1 MSKPAKI
8 ELVVLDIARRH
19 NNVHDLLA
27 GKWRLAVDAAPPL
40 FLNLAVILEHWRK
53 DPVDEYGRIAVG
65 TEGWSYCGDITRK
78 LDEVGAIRNEY
89 HFINGQPMT
98 CKIDL
103 VDGVKARERLRREIE
118 DHGVREAPAGRAIE
132 YAFAF
137 AAGRTLGKAGAA
149 LGGLAQ
155 GFAVHALGHDGP
167 VGTARPAPPLDD
179 PPAAST
185 NVLDF
190 SMRLEQTAASPASSR
205 AIAARKL
212 REAFYLLQDTQR
224 MIQAQREAVERL
236 TAKLAAVGIPFRE
249 QDPGKRMDG
258 WHETLTLRV
267 ASFPSVEQPAGW
279 TAESAPAIK
288 VGDVVRIKTGRTTAV
303 VDELIAGG
311 RAKIIMVTPAAGVL
325 MREVVHVDCL
335 EIVTDKP

>member
-1 MSKPAKI
+1 MSKPTKI

-19 NNVHDLLA
+19 NNVHDLLG

-40 FLNLAVILEHWRK
+40 FLNPVVVLEHWRR
-53 DPVDEYGRIAVG
+53 DPVDEYGRWMVG
-65 TEGWSYCGDITRK
+65 VEGWSYCGDVTRK
-78 LDEVGAIRNEY
+78 LDEVGAMLVSGAIAGSPSKHLE
-89 HFINGQPMT
+89 
-98 CKIDL
+98 L

-118 DHGVREAPAGRAIE
+118 DRGVREAPAGRAIE
-132 YAFAF
+132 YAFAL
-137 AAGRTLGKAGAA
+137 AAGRTIGKAGAA

-155 GFAVHALGHDGP
+155 GSAVHALGHDGP

-267 ASFPSVEQPAGW
+267 AGFPSVEEPAGW
-279 TAESAPAIK
+279 RDRPLPVTASAEESEALHTLVAFLEGYRSAI
-288 VGDVVRIKTGRTTAV
+288 
-303 VDELIAGG
+303 
-311 RAKIIMVTPAAGVL
+311 MNPAATPDPSRHTLDVQINAVKRL
-325 MREVVHVDCL
+325 MR
-335 EIVTDKP
+335 TKP